1 MTVPVS
7 EHPSKPKIGWDW
19 WPLWMALLAVGLFW
33 FYVVMT
39 PVWIGIR
46 LVARI
51 SERKAKARQ
60 G

>member
-1 MTVPVS
+1 MSAPARVRP
-7 EHPSKPKIGWDW
+7 PKPKIGWYW
-19 WPLWMALLAVGLFW
+19 WPIWIALLAIGLVF

-46 LVARI
+46 LAAWI
-51 SERKAKARQ
+51 SERMARP